1 MIAGA
6 AALLLSQGCGTPAP
20 STSRSA
26 GASSG
31 ASPTRSAGASSGP
44 SPTRSAPATRGAGAA
59 GPEVELDSGRI
70 RGVYDGDVARYRGIP
85 YAQPPTGDLRWRPPR
100 PVARWRGVRDATT
113 SGPACPQASEN
124 PKESS
129 EEEDCLTLDVT
140 VPRKADPR
148 KADPRNAGSRNAG
161 SRKTGGGKTG
171 GGKTGGGSRPVMV
184 WLHGGG
190 FSAGRGAD
198 YDPRRLAVQ
207 GSAVVVTV
215 EFRIGVLGYLALPGM
230 SGGGTFGLQDQ
241 QAALRWVRRNA
252 AAFGGDAGNVTLFGE
267 SGGGIATCGQLTAPG
282 SRGLFHKAII
292 QSGSCGTALLPNA
305 TGPGTPRYPFWRPL
319 KETYAAARSAARQVG
334 CPAGDDAGQTLACL
348 RGRPVKDLLE
358 LTGMFTAASYG
369 GPALPVSPER
379 ALREGDFARVPVLTG
394 HTGKEA
400 LLFAGVL
407 SLLGRPVTDENLPD
421 LLRQG
426 FGRRAEEIARRYPR
440 DEYATPMEAWAA
452 PNTDAMFACPHARDG
467 DALARGTKVFAYVF
481 ADDTA
486 PPFVPSL
493 PGFPAGAGHASELA
507 YLFDVRDK
515 PIDLDGEPVPLTETQ
530 LSVARDMVAAWTSF
544 ARTGTPSSSGRAWRR
559 WRPGARVAHL
569 ITEQPGSTAT
579 TPAPRCAHLD
589 RP

>member
-1 MIAGA
+1 MERRGHAMIAGA
-6 AALLLSQGCGTPAP
+6 AALLLAQGCGTPAA
-20 STSRSA
+20 STSQSA
-26 GASSG
+26 GAL
-31 ASPTRSAGASSGP
+31 SGP
-44 SPTRSAPATRGAGAA
+44 SATRSAPATQHASAA
-59 GPEVELDSGRI
+59 GPEVGLDSGRI

-85 YAQPPTGDLRWRPPR
+85 YAQPPTGDLRWQPPR
-100 PVARWRGVRDATT
+100 PVARWPGVRDATT

-140 VPRKADPR
+140 VPRKTGPR
-148 KADPRNAGSRNAG
+148 KVSGEP
-161 SRKTGGGKTG
+161 
-171 GGKTGGGSRPVMV
+171 RPVMV

-207 GSAVVVTV
+207 GGAVVVTV

-252 AAFGGDAGNVTLFGE
+252 AAFGGDTGNVTLFGE

-319 KETYAAARSAARQVG
+319 KETYAATRSAARRVG
-334 CPAGDDAGQTLACL
+334 CPVGKDAAKTLACL
-348 RGRPVKDLLE
+348 RGKPVKELLK
-358 LTGMFTAASYG
+358 LTGSFTSASYG
-369 GPALPVSPER
+369 GPSLPVSPER
-379 ALREGDFARVPVLTG
+379 ALRKGDFARVPVLTG
-394 HTGKEA
+394 HTSKEA
-400 LLFAGVL
+400 LVFAGVL
-407 SLLGRPVTDENLPD
+407 SLLGSPVTDENLPD

-426 FGRRAEEIARRYPR
+426 FGRKAEEMARRYPR
-440 DEYATPMEAWAA
+440 DEYATPIEAWAA

-515 PIDLDGEPVPLTETQ
+515 PINLNGEPVPLNQTQ
-530 LSVARDMVAAWTSF
+530 LSVAQDMVAAWTSF
-544 ARTGTPSSSGRAWRR
+544 ARTGTPSSSGRAWRQ
-559 WRPGARVAHL
+559 WRSGARVAHL
-569 ITEQPGSTAT
+569 ITDQPGSTST

>member
-1 MIAGA
+1 MISGA
-6 AALLLSQGCGTPAP
+6 VVLLLVQGCGTPGP

-26 GASSG
+26 GALPAQS
-31 ASPTRSAGASSGP
+31 ATRS
-44 SPTRSAPATRGAGAA
+44 TQDTRGAGAA
-59 GPEVELDSGRI
+59 GPEVTLDSGRI
-70 RGVYDGDVARYRGIP
+70 RGVYDGNVARYRGIP
-85 YAQPPTGDLRWRPPR
+85 YAQPPTGGLRWQPPR
-100 PVARWRGVRDATT
+100 PVARWQGVRDATT
-113 SGPACPQASEN
+113 SGPACPQASDN

-140 VPRKADPR
+140 VPKKAR
-148 KADPRNAGSRNAG
+148 TEKA
-161 SRKTGGGKTG
+161 GGEP
-171 GGKTGGGSRPVMV
+171 RPVLV

-190 FSAGRGAD
+190 FTAGRGAD

-207 GSAVVVTV
+207 GDVVVVTV

-241 QAALRWVRRNA
+241 RAALRWVRRNA

-282 SRGLFHKAII
+282 GKGLFHKAII

-319 KETYAAARSAARQVG
+319 EETYAATRSAARKMG
-334 CPAGDDAGQTLACL
+334 CPAGKDAAKTLACL
-348 RGRPVKDLLE
+348 RGKPVKKLLE

-379 ALREGDFARVPVLTG
+379 ALRKGDFARVPVLTG

-400 LLFAGVL
+400 LVFAGVL
-407 SLLGRPVTDENLPD
+407 SLLGEPVTDENLPA

-440 DEYATPMEAWAA
+440 DEYATPIEAWAA

-467 DALARGTKVFAYVF
+467 DALARRTKVFAYVF
-481 ADDTA
+481 GDDTA
-486 PPFVPSL
+486 PAFVPSL

-515 PIDLDGEPVPLTETQ
+515 PISLDGEPVPLTRTQ
-530 LSVARDMVAAWTSF
+530 RSVAQDMVAAWTAF
-544 ARTGTPSSSGRAWRR
+544 ARTGTPSSSGRAWPR
-559 WRPGARVAHL
+559 WTPGKRVAHL

-579 TPAPRCAHLD
+579 RPAPRCAHLD